1 MRTAVNYEIRGTGTT
16 HTKTNNTEE
25 SSMDNTALFDQ
36 LRRFDT
42 PTIVNALEIAGG
54 GRAITGFTRKT
65 LIAAFP
71 DLPPIVGYART
82 VSIRCSTPF
91 DPPVRRQMQLGYYE
105 YLDQQANRPS
115 IAVVQDLD
123 SLPGVGAFWGE
134 VNTHVH
140 WGLGCIGAVT
150 NGSMRDLDAM
160 DPKFQCLAASLCPSH
175 AWVQVVEFGKPVDV
189 LGMNVKDGE
198 VVHADKHGAVVIPAS
213 LLQEIPA
220 AIDLMA
226 RREKVILDAA
236 KKPGFG
242 FAQLRE
248 AFVASDQIKQ

>member
-1 MRTAVNYEIRGTGTT
+1 MRSAVNYEIRRTGTNNI
-16 HTKTNNTEE
+16 KTNNTEE
-25 SSMDNTALFDQ
+25 STMDNTALFEQ

-65 LIAAFP
+65 LVAAFP
-71 DLPPIVGYART
+71 AMPAIVGYART

-91 DPPVRRQMQLGYYE
+91 DPAARRQMQLGYYE
-105 YLDQQANRPS
+105 YLGQPNQPS
-115 IAVVQDLD
+115 IAVVQDVD

-140 WGLGCIGAVT
+140 WGLGCVGAVT

-160 DPKFQCLAASLCPSH
+160 DTRFQCLAASLCPSH
-175 AWVQVVEFGKPVDV
+175 AWVQVVDFGKPVDV
-189 LGMNVKDGE
+189 LGMNVKDGK
-198 VVHADKHGAVVIPAS
+198 VVHADKHGAVVIPAN
-213 LLQEIPA
+213 LLHKLPA

-236 KKPGFG
+236 KKPGFN
-242 FAQLRE
+242 FSLLRE
-248 AFVASDQIKQ
+248 AFAASDQVK